1 MTLRR
6 LARNA
11 SAVLLGC
18 GLVLQTA
25 NLFAETMS
33 EKLARKTQG
42 SSAAQGEK
50 DKMLV
55 EADEIVY
62 DRNNNS
68 VSAVGNAHLFYQGK
82 VLEADR
88 VVYDRDGKRVT
99 AIGRVRMTEPT
110 GQVVTGDKIELTDD
124 FKDAYIESLRM
135 TTPDKTR
142 LSAPRVERE
151 GGETTVFERALYTAC
166 DACKDDPAKPPF
178 WQVRAARIIH
188 KNTERRIYYENATI
202 EFAGIPVA
210 WVPYFSAP
218 DSTVKRESGFL
229 APRFIMSSGLGYGVQ
244 TPYFFNLAPNY
255 DVTFRPTFLSRQGVL
270 GDLEWR
276 HRLETGSYAVR
287 VAGIYQLNPTS
298 FSQPPFGAGNKDF
311 RGSAETYGRFLIN
324 EQWRW
329 GWDLALMTDK
339 WFLRNYK
346 VPSPSLTQFGTTN
359 FQESTSTVFLNG
371 QGERSYFNASAFYF
385 RVLSY
390 ADWQKRQP
398 IVPDVIDYDKTFQG
412 PGEIKGDW
420 RFNFNTATVVRQET
434 DFRSLVTANGTPG
447 NYYFPMAS
455 TSLYTTCAPGY
466 YNPQNCIVRGLA
478 GTYARAST
486 SVDWKRTVIDPM
498 GMSWTPF
505 GFIRG
510 DVALPQLSAS
520 GGPFNQYLPN
530 FIDMSGNTLTRGM
543 AGAGMTWRY
552 PFIGRVANTT
562 HVLEPVAQIVTRP
575 NETGIR
581 QFPNEDAISLIYDDS
596 NLFSVDKFTGYD
608 RVEGG
613 TRANVGLN
621 YTMQFDNGAII
632 NALAGQSYQVAGM
645 NSFSQYS
652 LTRTGLE
659 SGLDTRNSDYV
670 GRLQFTPTSGL
681 SFLAR
686 GRFDVDSYAPKT
698 LEVQS
703 AYAFNSYLAAQV
715 AWARYTAQ
723 PLLGVFNTR
732 NGFVTGLTVRPDPK
746 WYVTGALSFDL
757 ARYQRDN
764 GFPQNVPT
772 GVDPFPSIPSFSL
785 GAGYKDECTTLG
797 VMYTNASGSTQG
809 MTAGRV
815 QTVMLRLELRTL
827 GSATVSQNVGGTASQ
842 PGVN

>member
-11 SAVLLGC
+11 SAILLGC

-25 NLFAETMS
+25 NLFAETMTD
-33 EKLARKTQG
+33 KLSRKTQAPG
-42 SSAAQGEK
+42 TAAGQK

-55 EADEIVY
+55 EANEIVY
-62 DRNNNS
+62 DRNNNT
-68 VSAVGNAHLFYQGK
+68 VSAVGNAHLFYQGR
-82 VLEADR
+82 VVEADK
-88 VVYDRDGKRVT
+88 VVYNRDTKHVT
-99 AIGRVRMTEPT
+99 AIGNARMTEAT
-110 GQVVTGDKIELTDD
+110 GQVVNGEKIELTDD

-142 LSAPRVERE
+142 MSSPRVERE
-151 GGETTVFERALYTAC
+151 GGETTVFENALYTAC
-166 DACKDDPAKPPF
+166 EPCKDDPAKPPF

-210 WVPYFSAP
+210 WIPYFSAP

-229 APRFIMSSGLGYGVQ
+229 PPRFIMSTALGYGVQ

-255 DVTFRPTFLSRQGVL
+255 DVTFRPTFLSNQGVL

-287 VAGIYQLNPTS
+287 AAGIYQLNPTS
-298 FSQPPFGAGNKDF
+298 FSAPPFGAGNKDF
-311 RGSAETYGRFLIN
+311 RGSVETYGRFLIN

-329 GWDLALMTDK
+329 GWDLALMSDK
-339 WFLRNYK
+339 WFFRNYK
-346 VPSPSLTQFGTTN
+346 VPSPSLTQFGTSN
-359 FQESTSTVFLNG
+359 FQESTSTVYLNG
-371 QGERSYFNASAFYF
+371 QGDRSYFNASAYYF

-398 IVPDVIDYDKTFQG
+398 VVPDVIDYDRTFQG
-412 PGEIKGDW
+412 PDQIKGDW
-420 RFNFNTATVVRQET
+420 KLTFNTATLVRQES
-434 DFRSLVTANGTPG
+434 DFRSLVTANGTQG
-447 NYYFPMAS
+447 NYYFPMA
-455 TSLYTTCAPGY
+455 TTALYSTCAPGY

-478 GTYARAST
+478 GTYARAT
-486 SVDWKRTVIDPM
+486 TAVDWKRTLIDPL

-505 GFIRG
+505 GFVRG
-510 DVALPQLSAS
+510 DVATSQISNT
-520 GGPFNQYLPN
+520 GPFNQFLSN
-530 FIDMSGNTLTRGM
+530 FVDTNGDTLTRGM

-552 PFIGRVANTT
+552 PFLGRLGGTT
-562 HVLEPVAQIVTRP
+562 HVIEPVAQVIARP

-581 QFPNEDAISLIYDDS
+581 QFPNEDAISLMYDDS

-613 TRANVGLN
+613 TRANVGVN

-632 NALAGQSYQVAGM
+632 NALAGQSYQLGGM

-652 LTRTGLE
+652 LSRTGLE

-670 GRLQFTPTSGL
+670 GRLQFTPMGGL
-681 SFLAR
+681 SFIAR
-686 GRFDVDSYAPKT
+686 GRFDVDNYAPKT

-703 AYAFNSYLAAQV
+703 AYSFNSYVAATV
-715 AWARYTAQ
+715 AWARYTPQ

-732 NGFVTGLTVRPDPK
+732 NGFTTGVTVRPDPK
-746 WYVTGALSFDL
+746 WWASASLSFDV

-764 GFPQNVPT
+764 GFTSVP
-772 GVDPFPSIPSFSL
+772 GQVDPFPSIPGFAI
-785 GAGYKDECTTLG
+785 GAGYKDECTTIG
-797 VMYTNASGSTQG
+797 VTYSNSSGSSQG
-809 MTAGRV
+809 ITNGRV
-815 QTVMLRLELRTL
+815 QTVMLRIELRTL
-827 GSATVSQNVGGTASQ
+827 GGATISQSTSSSDSSSAN
-842 PGVN
+842 

>member
-1 MTLRR
+1 MNLRR

-11 SAVLLGC
+11 SAFLLGC

-33 EKLARKTQG
+33 EKLARKSQAPG
-42 SSAAQGEK
+42 SAQAQK

-62 DRNNNS
+62 DRDKNT
-68 VSAVGNAHLFYQGK
+68 VSAVGNAHLFYQGR
-82 VLEADR
+82 VVEADR
-88 VVYDRDGKRVT
+88 VVYNRDNRHVT
-99 AIGRVRMTEPT
+99 AIGNARMTEST
-110 GQVVTGDKIELTDD
+110 GQVVTGEKIELTDD
-124 FKDAYIESLRM
+124 FKDAYIDSLRM
-135 TTPDKTR
+135 TTPDRTR

-166 DACKDDPAKPPF
+166 EPCKDDPAKPPF

-229 APRFIMSSGLGYGVQ
+229 APRFIMSSALGYGVQ
-244 TPYFFNLAPNY
+244 TPYFWNLAPNY
-255 DVTFRPTFLSRQGVL
+255 DVTFRPTFLSNQGVL
-270 GDLEWR
+270 LDGEWR
-276 HRLETGSYAVR
+276 HRLETGSYAIR
-287 VAGIYQLNPTS
+287 AAGIYQLNPSS

-311 RGSAETYGRFLIN
+311 RGSLETYGRFLIN

-329 GWDLALMTDK
+329 GWDLAMMSDK

-346 VPSPSLTQFGTTN
+346 IPSPSLTQFGTSN
-359 FQESTSTVFLNG
+359 FQESTSTVYLTG
-371 QGERSYFNASAFYF
+371 QGDRSYFNASAYYF

-398 IVPDVIDYDKTFQG
+398 VVPDVVDYDKTFQG
-412 PGEIKGDW
+412 GGQIKGDW
-420 RFNFNTATVVRQET
+420 KLSFNTATLVRQES
-434 DFRSLVTANGTPG
+434 DFRSLVTSTGTPG
-447 NYYFPMAS
+447 TYTFPMAT
-455 TSLYTTCAPGY
+455 TSLYTSCAPGY

-478 GTYARAST
+478 GTYARAT
-486 SVDWKRTVIDPM
+486 TELDWKRTIIDPL

-505 GFIRG
+505 GFMRG
-510 DVALPQLSAS
+510 DVATAQVSTS
-520 GGPFNQYLPN
+520 GLFNQYLSN
-530 FIDMSGNTLTRGM
+530 FMDTSGDTLTRGM

-552 PFIGRVANTT
+552 PFLGRLGGTT
-562 HVLEPVAQIVTRP
+562 HIIEPVAQIVARP

-621 YTMQFDNGAII
+621 YTMQFDNGAMI
-632 NALAGQSYQVAGM
+632 NALAGQSYQLGGM

-652 LTRTGLE
+652 LSRTGLE
-659 SGLDTRNSDYV
+659 SGLDTTRSDYV

-681 SFLAR
+681 SFIAR
-686 GRFDVDSYAPKT
+686 GRFDVDNYAPKT
-698 LEVQS
+698 MEVQS
-703 AYAFNSYLAAQV
+703 AYAFNSYLAATV
-715 AWARYTAQ
+715 AWARYAAQ
-723 PLLGVFNTR
+723 PVLGIFNTR
-732 NGFVTGLTVRPDPK
+732 NGFVTGVTVRPDPK
-746 WYVTGALSFDL
+746 WWASAALTFDL

-764 GFPQNVPT
+764 GFPNVSG
-772 GVDPFPSIPSFSL
+772 GVDPWPSVPSFSL
-785 GAGYKDECTTLG
+785 GAGYKDECTTIGLT
-797 VMYTNASGSTQG
+797 YTNASGAAQG
-809 MTAGRV
+809 VASGRV

-827 GSATVSQNVGGTASQ
+827 GGATVSQSIGSAAQEGT
-842 PGVN
+842 N

>member
-11 SAVLLGC
+11 SALLLGC

-25 NLFAETMS
+25 NLFAETMT
-33 EKLARKTQG
+33 ERLARKTQG
-42 SSAAQGEK
+42 KPAAQGDK

-62 DRNNNS
+62 DSDKNTI
-68 VSAVGNAHLFYQGK
+68 SAVGNAHLYYQGK

-88 VVYDRDGKRVT
+88 VVYTRENKQVSAVGK
-99 AIGRVRMTEPT
+99 VRLTEPG
-110 GQVVTGDKIELTDD
+110 GQVVTGDKIQLTDD
-124 FKDAYIESLRM
+124 FKDAYIDSLRM

-142 LSAPRVERE
+142 LSAPRAERE
-151 GGETTVFERALYTAC
+151 GGETTVFERAIYTAC
-166 DACKDDPAKPPF
+166 EPCKDDPAKPPF

-188 KNTERRIYYENATI
+188 KNTERRVYYENATI
-202 EFAGIPVA
+202 EFAGVPIA

-229 APRFIMSSGLGYGVQ
+229 APRFIASSALGYGVQ

-255 DVTFRPTFLSRQGVL
+255 DVTFRPTFLTNQGVL

-276 HRLETGSYAVR
+276 HRLETGSYAIR
-287 VAGIYQLNPTS
+287 AAGIYQLNPSS

-311 RGSAETYGRFLIN
+311 RGSIETYGKFLIN

-329 GWDLALMTDK
+329 GWDLAMMTDK
-339 WFLRNYK
+339 WFLKNYK
-346 VPSPSLTQFGTTN
+346 VPSPSITQYGTSN
-359 FQESTSTVFLNG
+359 FQESTSTLYLNG
-371 QGERSYFNASAFYF
+371 QGDRSYFNAQAYYF

-398 IVPDVIDYDKTFQG
+398 VVPDVIDYDKTFQG
-412 PGEIKGDW
+412 PGVIKGDW
-420 RFNFNTATVVRQET
+420 NLSFNTATLVRQQT
-434 DFRSLVTANGTPG
+434 DFTSTVTANGTPG
-447 NYYFPMAS
+447 AYYFPMAN
-455 TSLYTTCAPGY
+455 TALYSTCAPGQ

-478 GTYARAST
+478 GTYSRAT
-486 SVDWKRTVIDPM
+486 AAIDWKRTVIDPL

-510 DVALPQLSAS
+510 DVATAQVSTS
-520 GGPFNQYLPN
+520 GVFNQFLSN
-530 FIDMSGNTLTRGM
+530 FMDTSGAGLTRGM

-552 PFIGRVANTT
+552 PFIGRLSGTT
-562 HVLEPVAQIVTRP
+562 HVIEPVAQIIARP

-596 NLFSVDKFTGYD
+596 NLFSVNKFTGYD
-608 RVEGG
+608 RIEGG

-621 YTMQFDNGAII
+621 YTMQFDSGGYI
-632 NALAGQSYQVAGM
+632 NALVGQSYQVSGM
-645 NSFSQYS
+645 NSFSQFS

-659 SGLDTRNSDYV
+659 SGLDTVNSDYV
-670 GRLQFTPTSGL
+670 GRVQYTPMNG
-681 SFLAR
+681 FNVIAR
-686 GRFDVDSYAPKT
+686 GRFDVNDYAPKA

-703 AYAFNSYLAAQV
+703 AYSFNSYLAATV
-715 AWARYTAQ
+715 AWARYAAQ

-732 NGFVTGLTVRPDPK
+732 NGFVTGLTVRPDPN
-746 WYVTGALSFDL
+746 WWLSGSLSFDL

-764 GFPQNVPT
+764 GFPQAVGNS
-772 GVDPFPSIPSFSL
+772 DPWPSIPGFAI
-785 GAGYKDECTTLG
+785 GAGYKDECTTIG
-797 VMYTNASGSTQG
+797 VTYSNTSGSSQG
-809 MTAGRV
+809 ITTGRV
-815 QTVMLRLELRTL
+815 QSVMLRLELRPL
-827 GSATVSQNVGGTASQ
+827 GGATISQSTSAMDSSSAN
-842 PGVN
+842 